1 LRPRPKSL
9 PILGF
14 LLAASLVSGCAGS
27 GTPTGLPVEDDFSDC
42 STGWSTDV
50 DEFVSL
56 SCADGSYR
64 VLIKNPVKPQNARI
78 FFSKGAES
86 LNVEADATRRAG
98 PQTVGSDEFLVYG
111 VGCWRSQVQGYVFL
125 ISPDGAWGIEK
136 ITTGTATPATLAE
149 SPAPKAIPGLR
160 KTNRIRAVCVGGRP
174 EPTTLSLYVNGKR
187 IAVTEDRAGFHSFLG
202 FGFFVFS
209 SKNGADVRFDNLVAR
224 TVTKPERREV
234 LAASK
239 AARGRVAVPTSKP
252 SASKLCKRNGIRY
265 AGTTAQGAE
274 VCFTLTPDGRALVE
288 SGFSFNRASGCP
300 DEAEG
305 TVYSDYPGSVGQSG
319 RIENPDGLTATIRGA
334 GASGVF
340 ADQTICKG
348 KKFEFTAQRQQ

>member
-1 LRPRPKSL
+1 MRARPEFL
-9 PILGF
+9 ILGF
-14 LLAASLVSGCAGS
+14 LLAASVVSGCTGS

-42 STGWSTDV
+42 STGWSTDT

-56 SCADGSYR
+56 SCADGGYR

-86 LNVEADATRRAG
+86 LNVEADASRRAG
-98 PQTVGSDEFLVYG
+98 PETVGSDEFLVYG

-136 ITTGTATPATLAE
+136 ITTGTTTPATLAE

-160 KTNRIRAVCVGGRP
+160 KTNRVRAVCVGGGP
-174 EPTTLSLYVNGKR
+174 EPTTLALYVNGKR
-187 IAVTEDRAGFHSFLG
+187 IAVTEDPRGFDSFPGL
-202 FGFFVFS
+202 GFFVYS

-224 TVTKPERREV
+224 EVTTPESREV

-252 SASKLCKRNGIRY
+252 STSKLCKRNGIRY

-288 SGFSFNRASGCP
+288 TGFSFIRASGCP

-305 TVYSDYPGSVGQSG
+305 TVHSGYPGAVGPSG

-334 GASGVF
+334 SASGVF

-348 KKFEFTAQRQQ
+348 KKFEFSARRRP